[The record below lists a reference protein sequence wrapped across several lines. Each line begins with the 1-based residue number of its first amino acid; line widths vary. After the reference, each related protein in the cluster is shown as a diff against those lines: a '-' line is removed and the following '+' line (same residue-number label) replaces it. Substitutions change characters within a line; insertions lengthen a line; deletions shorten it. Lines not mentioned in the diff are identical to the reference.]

1 MFTFCWVTW
10 AGRVR
15 RSLKRAV
22 LAMRVPHHGMPGSI
36 QSMKRGVAY
45 LTLQFTASAANRL
58 IPPVSQCEIGSA

>member
-22 LAMRVPHHGMPGSI
+22 LAMRVPHHGMPG
-36 QSMKRGVAY
+36 VN
-45 LTLQFTASAANRL
+45 T
-58 IPPVSQCEIGSA
+58 EH

>member
-22 LAMRVPHHGMPGSI
+22 LAMRVPHHGMPGST
-36 QSMKRGVAY
+36 Q
-45 LTLQFTASAANRL
+45 N
-58 IPPVSQCEIGSA
+58 IGGMCGLSDKC

>member
-22 LAMRVPHHGMPGSI
+22 LAMRVPHHGMPGVNTEHVERCGLSDNT
-36 QSMKRGVAY
+36 VHH
-45 LTLQFTASAANRL
+45 
-58 IPPVSQCEIGSA
+58 